1 MISYFIN
8 SIEGLLT
15 GSIPVNSIDCENT
28 TPTSGSF
35 SVRGTLDPNN
45 SDILLVKE
53 NKTTK
58 TAGVQSGTTV
68 VVTGSGKITNDDYQ
82 LLMKTL
88 SQGRSLSKTQFESTS
103 DFIIWKIPFSNG
115 FLTFGHFYRLNAHR
129 YYVFASQKNYSL
141 SDLSA
146 CLDSK
151 GVGYTD
157 VIRINAG
164 SPVQNTGVGDSIG
177 CCFFSES
184 YTPFD
189 RSMLRFGGV
198 FTYSISNDKVIL
210 SWTDSA
216 IGLPFNE
223 FLDTLNIGDPEIEEK
238 DDEYGNYS
246 TSGGYGGGSFDD
258 SSDAFGLP
266 SLPSLGVSEVGF
278 INVYNPSKGQL
289 QGFADELFP
298 NFTLPKPSTATGI
311 EAIAE
316 NLANTFEVIG
326 DFAESFV
333 NSGLV
338 NYVIDCH
345 IVPVAP
351 ATSGTAKIKVGFKTF
366 EYTPAKVVSDYVA
379 FDCGSLE
386 IAEYYQNFLDYEGT
400 RAKLY
405 LPFVGFVDVKPEWF
419 QSGKLGVTYHFN
431 IIDGSC
437 IAFVIATS
445 SKSKLTTTV
454 VATFGGNCCV
464 HMPITGVNYSSM
476 ISGVVGGAVGI
487 ASNASNMIKT
497 NQQDK
502 GTLMSNIEGA
512 AGIASNLADTVGSKP
527 SIEQSN
533 GYNAGM
539 SFMCYRRPYLLIE
552 RPVASFSKNYPR
564 EQGLPLNVTKKLST
578 VSGFTTCE
586 APVLDGLRALDEEKE
601 MIRAALAVGIIL

>member
-1 MISYFIN
+1 MGKYIVAESLSSMQGLQIPIVDIHDYAVNINEKSTLTETTMGYKQISVKEKVVAFTIENGEPWEKFNSASVALLKDSENIINARISLSNAPVKYYTIFDGVGTSFCDVNKKSQSIN
-8 SIEGLLT
+8 SYDYAFFSKSGEQGDKIIILSYTSTDG
-15 GSIPVNSIDCENT
+15 NT
-28 TPTSGSF
+28 YITPYSWYNDQKYIFTSGM
-35 SVRGTLDPNN
+35 
-45 SDILLVKE
+45 
-53 NKTTK
+53 
-58 TAGVQSGTTV
+58 
-68 VVTGSGKITNDDYQ
+68 Y
-82 LLMKTL
+82 
-88 SQGRSLSKTQFESTS
+88 
-103 DFIIWKIPFSNG
+103 
-115 FLTFGHFYRLNAHR
+115 FYN
-129 YYVFASQKNYSL
+129 
-141 SDLSA
+141 
-146 CLDSK
+146 
-151 GVGYTD
+151 
-157 VIRINAG
+157 I
-164 SPVQNTGVGDSIG
+164 
-177 CCFFSES
+177 SE
-184 YTPFD
+184 
-189 RSMLRFGGV
+189 
-198 FTYSISNDKVIL
+198 
-210 SWTDSA
+210 
-216 IGLPFNE
+216 
-223 FLDTLNIGDPEIEEK
+223 IGDFTIYEK
-238 DDEYGNYS
+238 SEEYGNYS
-246 TSGGYGGGSFDD
+246 DAGGYGGGSFDD

-298 NFTLPKPSTATGI
+298 DFQMPTPSTATGI
-311 EAIAE
+311 EAVAE

-326 DFAESFV
+326 DFAESYV
-333 NSGLV
+333 NAGLV

-351 ATSGTAKIKVGFKTF
+351 VTNGTSSIKVGFKTF
-366 EYTPAKVVSDYVA
+366 NYSPAKVTSDYVS

-400 RAKLY
+400 KAKLY
-405 LPFVGFVDVKPEWF
+405 LPFIGFVDIKPEWF

-445 SKSKLTTTV
+445 SKSNLKETV

-497 NQQDK
+497 NRADK
-502 GTLMSNIEGA
+502 GTVMSNIEGA
-512 AGIASNLADTVGSKP
+512 TGIASNLADAVGAKP

-564 EQGLPLNVTKKLST
+564 EQGLPLNVTKKLGT
-578 VSGFTTCE
+578 MKGFTTCTS
-586 APVLDGLRALDEEKE
+586 PVVDNFHCLEEEKE
-601 MIRAALAVGIIL
+601 MIKQALIEGTIF

>member
-35 SVRGTLDPNN
+35 SVHGTLDPNN
-45 SDILLVKE
+45 SNILLVKE

-58 TAGVQSGTTV
+58 TAGVQSGSSV
-68 VVTGSGKITNDDYQ
+68 VFTGSGKITNDDYQ

-115 FLTFGHFYRLNAHR
+115 FLTYGHFYRLNAHK

-157 VIRINAG
+157 VIRITAS
-164 SPVQNTGVGDSIG
+164 SPVKNTGVGDSIC

-189 RSMLRFGGV
+189 RSILRFGGV
-198 FTYSISNDKVIL
+198 FTFDKVSL
-210 SWTDSA
+210 SWSDSS

-278 INVYNPSKGQL
+278 VNVYNPTKNEML
-289 QGFADELFP
+289 GFADELFP
-298 NFTLPKPSTATGI
+298 DYEKPTPSQKEGLDGVV
-311 EAIAE
+311 E
-316 NLANTFEVIG
+316 NLANVTNVIG
-326 DFAESFV
+326 FLTDSYINKGLIDF
-333 NSGLV
+333 
-338 NYVIDCH
+338 VIDCH
-345 IVPVAP
+345 IVPVTP
-351 ATSGTAKIKVGFKTF
+351 TTTSSTGLKVGFKTF
-366 EYTPAKVVSDYVA
+366 EYNPKKVISDYVE
-379 FDCGSLE
+379 FDCGSLS
-386 IAEYYQNFLDYEGT
+386 IPEYYQNFLDYMGT

-405 LPFVGFVDVKPEWF
+405 CPFIGFVDVKPEWF
-419 QSGKLGVTYHFN
+419 QSGVLQLIYHFN
-431 IIDGSC
+431 VIDGSC
-437 IAFVIATS
+437 IAFLIGTS
-445 SKSKLTTTV
+445 SKSNLKNTV

-464 HMPITGVNYSSM
+464 HMPITGLNYSSM
-476 ISGVVGGAVGI
+476 ITGIVAGGASIIG
-487 ASNASNMIKT
+487 
-497 NQQDK
+497 
-502 GTLMSNIEGA
+502 GA
-512 AGIASNLADTVGSKP
+512 ANKDLGGMARGVTEMLSAKPNL
-527 SIEQSN
+527 EQSN

-539 SFMCYRRPYLLIE
+539 SYMCYRRPYLLIE
-552 RPVASFSKNYPR
+552 RPVASFSKNYPH
-564 EQGLPLNVTKKLST
+564 EQGLPLNITKKLST

-601 MIRAALAVGIIL
+601 MIRAALAEGIIL